1 MFHEICI
8 TVTMR
13 LVAFGHPLD
22 RTFARVE
29 ERFAFFSSL
38 TSDEVRDLADAIM
51 LHVVLLCTLLG
62 YRIVRTDDDGRPEE
76 RAFFRACV
84 FSSLNIRGIL
94 PVVTGTAGNNSRA
107 FLQE

>member
-13 LVAFGHPLD
+13 LVAFGHPLME
-22 RTFARVE
+22 AR
-29 ERFAFFSSL
+29 R
-38 TSDEVRDLADAIM
+38 LADAIM

-84 FSSLNIRGIL
+84 FSSLNIRGVL
-94 PVVTGTAGNNSRA
+94 PVVSGNAGNNSRA
-107 FLQE
+107 FLPE

>member
-38 TSDEVRDLADAIM
+38 TSDEVRDLAGLRMRFPDQDPVRDHCSLRAEDAA
-51 LHVVLLCTLLG
+51 HPC
-62 YRIVRTDDDGRPEE
+62 RH
-76 RAFFRACV
+76 
-84 FSSLNIRGIL
+84 
-94 PVVTGTAGNNSRA
+94 
-107 FLQE
+107 